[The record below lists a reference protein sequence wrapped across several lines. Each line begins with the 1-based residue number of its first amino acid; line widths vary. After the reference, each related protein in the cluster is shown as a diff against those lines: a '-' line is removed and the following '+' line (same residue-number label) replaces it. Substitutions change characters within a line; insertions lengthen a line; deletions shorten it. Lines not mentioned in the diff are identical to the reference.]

1 MTSNKKQNELYD
13 LRRSTLN
20 PLNVVNPALVDNI
33 AININNNNNKTPK
46 SLQISRDDSDDDVA
60 KRVKDMKKKE
70 NIK

>member
-1 MTSNKKQNELYD
+1 MTSNKKKNELYD

-46 SLQISRDDSDDDVA
+46 SLQISRDD
-60 KRVKDMKKKE
+60 
-70 NIK
+70 